1 MVKLNKGQ
9 YLSDVMREIP
19 TNCILSK
26 RIPGCGATTL
36 ELNTN
41 HNSIIIVP
49 NVPVINSKCQKYG
62 NLFGVF
68 EKVKVHNVVE
78 YLNTNTQYKIMTTPE
93 SFPKVKKAC
102 ELCGI
107 NIYTDFFLLD
117 DECHQLVKDVDYR
130 GDIVL
135 PMDDFFRFKRKAL
148 VSATPIGFSDPR
160 FKGFETIEVYAD
172 YDYKQKIQVVH
183 TYSIAKT
190 VSEYLESHKN
200 NKVCIFFNSVDGIY
214 SLMNQ
219 LDILDD
225 ATVYCASKSC
235 KNLKSEHGFTNAY
248 DVWSADTMKQY
259 NFFTGR
265 FYTAFDLELDY
276 KPDLLMISDPHIIS
290 NELERYTLLD
300 VNTDCI
306 QICGRFRNGISSAT
320 HIYRTS
326 EEIVAKT
333 IEQLEWEISAHEF
346 AYQTLQTLYNS
357 ADSKKGRYA
366 FGEALETMP
375 FRKYLYPNL
384 TKNWFAIDNAIN
396 DKLVEARYKYRGQVK
411 FWYNDCHYFIPTF
424 EDKPYNKHDE
434 KLRMV
439 ESARS
444 TKDKRRRMVQIL
456 SELEDPESEYAMD
469 FVNEIRKIDPTIVD
483 AFELLGRERIEELD
497 YSDKKIKE
505 EIILKQRK
513 GNKVVR
519 LIKNSFSI
527 GHAYTNDY
535 ITKELTRIF
544 DMVHIHPEKPIKGS
558 MIKDY
563 FQTVDWRSKRS
574 RGYRLVSPII

>member
-1 MVKLNKGQ
+1 MVTLNKKEQ
-9 YLSDVMREIP
+9 HLSEVMHEIP

-41 HNSIIIVP
+41 HNSIILVP

-62 NLFGVF
+62 NLLGVV
-68 EKVKVHNVVE
+68 EKVKAHNVVE
-78 YLNTNTQYKIMTTPE
+78 YLNTNTLYKIMTTPE

-102 ELCGI
+102 ELCGL

-160 FKGFETIEVYAD
+160 FKGFETIEVCAD
-172 YDYKQKIQVVH
+172 YDYQQIIQVVH

-190 VSEYLESHKN
+190 VREYLESHKD

-214 SLMNQ
+214 SLMKQ
-219 LDILDD
+219 LKILND
-225 ATVYCASKSC
+225 ATVYCAQKSRF
-235 KNLKSEHGFTNAY
+235 NLKSEHGFTNAY
-248 DVWSADTMKQY
+248 DIWSADTMKQY

-265 FYTAFDLELDY
+265 FYTAFDLELKQE
-276 KPDLLMISDPHIIS
+276 KPDLLMITDPYLS
-290 NELERYTLLD
+290 PYTMLD
-300 VNTDCI
+300 VDTDCI

-320 HIYRTS
+320 HIYRTD
-326 EEIVAKT
+326 EKIIAKT
-333 IEQLEWEISAHEF
+333 REQLEWEISAHEF

-366 FGEALETMP
+366 FGEALETLP

-384 TKNWFAIDNAIN
+384 TKNWFAVDNAIN

-444 TKDKRRRMVQIL
+444 TKDKRRRMVQFL
-456 SELEDPESEYAMD
+456 SELEGADSEYAMD
-469 FVNEIRKIDPTIVD
+469 FVNEIRKIDPFIVE
-483 AFELLGRERIEELD
+483 AFELLRRERIEELE
-497 YSDKKIKE
+497 YNQRAIAE
-505 EIILKQRK
+505 EIILAQRK

-519 LIKNSFSI
+519 LIKNSFTV
-527 GHAYTNDY
+527 GLAYTNDY

-544 DMVHIHPEKPIKGS
+544 DLVHIHPEKPIKGS

-563 FQTVDWRSKRS
+563 FQTEDWRNKKS